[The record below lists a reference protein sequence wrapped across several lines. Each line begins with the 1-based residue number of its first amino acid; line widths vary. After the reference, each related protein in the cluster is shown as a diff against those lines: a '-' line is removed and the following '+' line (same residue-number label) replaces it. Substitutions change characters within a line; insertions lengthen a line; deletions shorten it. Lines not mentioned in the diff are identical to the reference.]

1 MRIYRAVTLK
11 IRVRTEF
18 LPMRPDNV
26 TDRRGN
32 RISRALISFEPHPKM
47 AKIGARSLT
56 GALSWVTDLIGTLNE
71 VGALTIFFG
80 WVLNAQGY
88 LSPEFVILMIP
99 SG

>member
-32 RISRALISFEPHPKM
+32 RISRVLISLEPHSKM

-56 GALSWVTDLIGTLNE
+56 GVLSFLTNE
-71 VGALTIFFG
+71 G
-80 WVLNAQGY
+80 N
-88 LSPEFVILMIP
+88 
-99 SG
+99 